1 MNFRDSVQPLEVK
14 YKQCHEDII
23 QYFKKESSANDQL
36 LKLTTSIDKLKQN
49 NFFSSQFEQFRLQL
63 LEIVDVHSQQKDLV
77 VQIASQFELMNDF
90 REYSK
95 AHAHAALSKNGEQF
109 LYDNAQI
116 LTGNMQ
122 KSLSNSLLLYSTLL
136 QQRADKYAQ
145 ISQQLKTQ
153 AIILD
158 AQDSNL
164 HCDPFFTSESIQR
177 QPQFKTQLKGAEPIQ
192 LSEPIYQRQIQFIDS
207 QEETSSPINQQK
219 QQIRQKY
226 ITHINQPNIPL
237 NGEQIKTNSLP
248 IKVNQ
253 TSPIENEL
261 NQKEFQK
268 SPQFPWKQNMYAHS
282 TIGLNYA
289 RIIPNNSQNNTLNEN
304 SFNQTQDSKKQPN
317 TKIEHIFNKSQ
328 SNIENLKDLIQKQS
342 APTSNYDKYKYLL
355 DQEYQE
361 PSSLLEENKIITQ
374 NIHKSAEELRNLL
387 QSYQEVIK

>member
-49 NFFSSQFEQFRLQL
+49 NFFSSQFEQFKLKL
-63 LEIVDVHSQQKDLV
+63 LEIVDVHAQQKDLV
-77 VQIASQFELMNDF
+77 VQIAQQFDLMNDF

-158 AQDSNL
+158 AQDSSL

-177 QPQFKTQLKGAEPIQ
+177 QPQFKTLLKGTEPIQ
-192 LSEPIYQRQIQFIDS
+192 VSEPIYQRQIQFIDS
-207 QEETSSPINQQK
+207 QEDTSSPTNQQK
-219 QQIRQKY
+219 QQIRQKQ
-226 ITHINQPNIPL
+226 INQLNIPL
-237 NGEQIKTNSLP
+237 NGEQIKTNSSQ
-248 IKVNQ
+248 IKANQ

-261 NQKEFQK
+261 NQKGFQK
-268 SPQFPWKQNMYAHS
+268 SPQFLWKQNMYAHS

-317 TKIEHIFNKSQ
+317 TKTEHIFNKNQ

-342 APTSNYDKYKYLL
+342 VPSSNYDKYKYLL

-361 PSSLLEENKIITQ
+361 PSNLLEENKIITQ
-374 NIHKSAEELRNLL
+374 NIHKSAEELRSLL
-387 QSYQEVIK
+387 QSYQNVIE